1 MIQQVNMVIDKEDF
15 VVGYNNI
22 GVDKLTQLTNGYVNS
37 IVCNCVD
44 KISEDTR
51 NSLFMEMLKKLNHG
65 GQLTVRFLNPILVC
79 NKVKN
84 GFVDGMGFSKMV
96 DGLRSSWTEPDFLA
110 LISQLNGY
118 SLIKMYSENIHT
130 IAVIEKNK

>member
-1 MIQQVNMVIDKEDF
+1 MVIDKEDT

-22 GVDKLTQLTNGYVNS
+22 GIDKLTQLTNGYVNS
-37 IVCNCVD
+37 IVCYCVD
-44 KISEDTR
+44 KIPGDTR

-65 GQLTVRFLNPILVC
+65 GQLTVRFLNPTLVC

-84 GFVDGMGFSKMV
+84 GFVDGMGFAKMV
-96 DGLRSSWTEPDFLA
+96 DGLHSSWTEPDFLA

-118 SLIKMYSENIHT
+118 SLIKMYSENVHS